1 MIGGGEKWNLT
12 KKIANFVAYLIL
24 CLWPIMLAEVLFV
37 SIEIKFSH
45 FWYWVIAGI
54 FQLGWLL
61 VMGLCR
67 VAGESDE
74 RMEKI
79 MEEEL

>member
-1 MIGGGEKWNLT
+1 
-12 KKIANFVAYLIL
+12 
-24 CLWPIMLAEVLFV
+24 MLAEVLFV

-79 MEEEL
+79 MKKN